1 MMKLRKIINQKVIL
15 CWTQRLNIL
24 VVKLYNVLKSIG
36 IDSELDIK
44 QPYSWLFSVYQ
55 SGILFDEHFD
65 RLVNVIKRNNFRVSL
80 TSEQFD
86 EISKRKLRPEQGNEK
101 FYSF

>member
-36 IDSELDIK
+36 IDAELDIK

-55 SGILFDEHFD
+55 SSILFDEHFD

-80 TSEQFD
+80 TSNNLMKFPNENYDQ
-86 EISKRKLRPEQGNEK
+86 SRK
-101 FYSF
+101 